1 MFLPTLTVNSNSSL
15 FLFFLFGLLAGF
27 STCFALTGSLVLA
40 FSKNWGRSFYP
51 SVLFNLGRVVSFA
64 VLGIILGFIGKAVS
78 ISPVILAAFTVFVSL
93 IILFIGLQML
103 GVKALR
109 FIAAP
114 LPKAFAKKVIN
125 YSEKPGKL
133 APFLVGAGTFLLPCG
148 FTLTVLSIALLSGN
162 PVKSGLMLLFF
173 VLGTAPALL
182 LLGFTQA
189 RLVKNEKFSPVFLKV
204 SGVLII
210 LLSVFN
216 INSEFNVLG
225 FKNLNDVF
233 AKKSESVEN
242 SPTQLGNVQIIKMTA
257 SSSGYFPNFFKVK
270 AGVPVRME
278 INDIGTSGCTNA
290 VVSGGLFSGQINLTP
305 GETSIKEFTPQKAGK
320 YKFSCWM
327 GMVSGI
333 IEVIPQ

>member
-1 MFLPTLTVNSNSSL
+1 MPTLAVNSTSSL
-15 FLFFLFGLLAGF
+15 VLFFAFGLLAGF
-27 STCFALTGSLVLA
+27 STCFALTGSLLLA
-40 FSKNWGRSFYP
+40 LSKDWGKSFYP
-51 SVLFNLGRVVSFA
+51 SFLFSVGRLFAYTLLGVLLGLVGVVVGFSPAATAFFTIVVS
-64 VLGIILGFIGKAVS
+64 L
-78 ISPVILAAFTVFVSL
+78 VILML
-93 IILFIGLQML
+93 GLQML

-109 FIAAP
+109 FIAI
-114 LPKAFAKKVIN
+114 PKFLSAKIMALSGK
-125 YSEKPGKL
+125 SGKL
-133 APFLVGAGTFLLPCG
+133 LPFLAGAGTFLLPCG
-148 FTLTVLSIALLSGN
+148 FTLTAQSAALLTGN
-162 PVKSGLMLLFF
+162 PLRSGFIMLAF
-173 VLGTAPALL
+173 VLGTLPSLL
-182 LLGFTQA
+182 LLGFTQS
-189 RLVKNEKFSPVFLKV
+189 RLHASKKLSTVFLKV
-204 SGVLII
+204 AGAVVV
-210 LLSVFN
+210 LLSIFN
-216 INSEFNVLG
+216 INSQFNVLG